1 MNFFLFFLISFFL
14 ILFLPYLYCY
24 LKLKNPKNIIKP
36 LHGNFAKLKNGNLFY
51 EEHKSEKPNG
61 QTVVLVHGFSTPSIV
76 WKGIIPFLTPNG
88 FDVLAYDH
96 TMGEDIQPDLELT
109 IQKIFTFRLLANC

>member
-1 MNFFLFFLISFFL
+1 MNFFIVFLISFFL
-14 ILFLPYLYCY
+14 ILFIPYLYCY

-51 EEHKSEKPNG
+51 EEHKSEKPIG

-76 WKGIIPFLTPNG
+76 WKGIIPF
-88 FDVLAYDH
+88 
-96 TMGEDIQPDLELT
+96 
-109 IQKIFTFRLLANC
+109 